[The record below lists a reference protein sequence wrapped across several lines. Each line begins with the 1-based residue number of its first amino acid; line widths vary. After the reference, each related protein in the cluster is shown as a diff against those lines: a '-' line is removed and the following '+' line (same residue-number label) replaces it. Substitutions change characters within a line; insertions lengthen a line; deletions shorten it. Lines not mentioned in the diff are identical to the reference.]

1 MQPIKTDILLSE
13 TIARLELQQAAQ
25 GKELRKL
32 FHQAYDSLQPSNIVT
47 NMVEELTTS
56 DKFTDM
62 VMGSSV
68 GLAVGFVSK
77 KLIVG
82 ASDNPLRQLVGNGV
96 MLTVANLLAH
106 HPDTLKRMGKK
117 LFDLLKSKKAER
129 VVVKGLVPDEN

>member
-1 MQPIKTDILLSE
+1 MNSEELLRE
-13 TIARLELQQAAQ
+13 AVARLELQQTEQ
-25 GKELRKL
+25 GKELRKVL
-32 FHQAYDSLQPSNIVT
+32 HQAYDGLQPSTIVA

-82 ASDNPLRQLVGNGV
+82 TSNNPIRQLVGSGV

-106 HPDTLKRMGKK
+106 HPDTLKRMGKRV
-117 LFDLLKSKKAER
+117 FDMLKSNKKN
-129 VVVKGLVPDEN
+129 VD